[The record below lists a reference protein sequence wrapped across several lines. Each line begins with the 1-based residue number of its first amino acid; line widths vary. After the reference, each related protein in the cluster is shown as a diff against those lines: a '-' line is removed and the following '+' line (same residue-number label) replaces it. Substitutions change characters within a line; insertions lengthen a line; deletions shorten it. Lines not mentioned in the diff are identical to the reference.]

1 MVRLCPADIGTTN
14 SIRNIK
20 NCIYRFIKCYGVV
33 IMKNGMMNSSSTLFF
48 LLRSFSKCTHL
59 LWVIKSDKVHY
70 LEYAIDLAKELQDL
84 CANML
89 IIVQKYCQVR
99 YLLFVVVST
108 STWTKCCSAQLMI
121 SVYVRFKKPGHEYRP
136 FGYLLTNWKGRTM
149 TQYHPMW

>member
-1 MVRLCPADIGTTN
+1 MVIKKLIMRLCPADIGTTN

-84 CANML
+84 CANMF
-89 IIVQKYCQVR
+89 IIVQKYCQV
-99 YLLFVVVST
+99 FAF
-108 STWTKCCSAQLMI
+108 CCSVDINLNKVLQCTI
-121 SVYVRFKKPGHEYRP
+121 NDKCICEI
-136 FGYLLTNWKGRTM
+136 
-149 TQYHPMW
+149 